1 MITTGTPGTISTA
14 FTTDASTKI
23 FTRVVYN
30 VVLNAGTA
38 AAPKIPAG
46 PLTTIFRTVGCG
58 LQGHHH
64 HRELG
69 LPVPGRP
76 VRIPDLRM
84 ITG

>member
-46 PLTTIFRTVGCG
+46 PLTTIFGPSGVVCKDTTTIESWGFLSLGGLCG
-58 LQGHHH
+58 SLTSG
-64 HRELG
+64 
-69 LPVPGRP
+69 
-76 VRIPDLRM
+76 
-84 ITG
+84 